1 MANAP
6 TKTRITVSALSKRKL
21 ARRRAAIVK
30 QSTVRAQL
38 PAICMTMKD
47 FALPEKRCAG
57 NQKNT
62 RMKTT
67 KIQHAL
73 SAPRAAIR
81 KAHEIE

>member
-1 MANAP
+1 
-6 TKTRITVSALSKRKL
+6 
-21 ARRRAAIVK
+21 
-30 QSTVRAQL
+30 
-38 PAICMTMKD
+38 MTMKD